1 VIKTVNI
8 RARIP
13 ITVPYITSLFISAGS
28 EGAGVEKSKTEQI
41 CQQLI

>member
-13 ITVPYITSLFISAGS
+13 ITVPYITSLLTSAGS
-28 EGAGVEKSKTEQI
+28 DGTAVEKSKTE
-41 CQQLI
+41 